1 MANYRRAYPEDLPAI
16 VALAEEMHAETSFR
30 TLSFSKSKAA
40 AEVLSCILN
49 PDMLVLVGEKDGRIL
64 GMIAAYLDKPYFSED
79 LVVYDHI
86 WYVGKEGRGS
96 MVGPRL
102 LKHVAEWARLCRAK
116 AVFVTLGS
124 DVSQERVG
132 KLVERLGY
140 SRLGGYYRKDID
152 SVEV

>member
-1 MANYRRAYPEDLPAI
+1 MALYRRALPEDLSALL
-16 VALAEEMHAETSFR
+16 ALAKEMHAETSFR
-30 TLSFSKSKAA
+30 TLSFSESKAA
-40 AEVLSCILN
+40 AEILSCILN
-49 PDMLVLVGEKDGRIL
+49 PSMLVAVAEDRGKIVGI
-64 GMIAAYLDKPYFSED
+64 IAAYLDRPYFSED

-86 WYVGKEGRGS
+86 WYVGKEDRGS

-102 LKHVAEWARLCRAK
+102 LKHVAEWARLCGAK

>member
-30 TLSFSKSKAA
+30 SLSFSKSKAA

-49 PDMLVLVGEKDGRIL
+49 PNMLVLVGEKDGRIL
-64 GMIAAYLDKPYFSED
+64 GLIAAYLDKPYFSED

-140 SRLGGYYRKDID
+140 SRLGGYYRKDVD

>member
-1 MANYRRAYPEDLPAI
+1 MATYRRASPEDLPALM
-16 VALAEEMHAETSFR
+16 ALAKEMHAETSFR
-30 TLSFSKSKAA
+30 TLSFSEPKAA
-40 AEVLSCILN
+40 SEILSCILN
-49 PDMLVLVGEKDGRIL
+49 PNMLVAVAEDRGKIVGI
-64 GMIAAYLDKPYFSED
+64 IAAYLDSPYFSED

-86 WYVGKEGRGS
+86 WYVEKEARGS
-96 MVGPRL
+96 MIGPRL
-102 LKHVAEWARLCRAK
+102 LKHVAEWARLCGAK

>member
-1 MANYRRAYPEDLPAI
+1 MATYRRALPDDI
-16 VALAEEMHAETSFR
+16 PGIMALAREMHAETSFR
-30 TLSFSKSKAA
+30 KLSFSAPKAA
-40 AEVLSCILN
+40 TEVLSCILN
-49 PDMLVLVGEKDGRIL
+49 PNMLVLVGEKDGKIL
-64 GMIAAYLDKPYFSED
+64 GIIAAYLDTPYFSDD

>member
-1 MANYRRAYPEDLPAI
+1 MATYRRARPDDLSSI
-16 VALAEEMHAETSFR
+16 MVLAKEMHAETSFR
-30 TLSFSKSKAA
+30 TLSFNDAKAA
-40 AEVLSCILN
+40 TEVLSCILN
-49 PDMLVLVGEKDGRIL
+49 PNMLVVVGEKDGKIL
-64 GMIAAYLDKPYFSED
+64 GIIAAHLDKPYFSED

-102 LKHVAEWARLCRAK
+102 LKHVAEWARLCGAK

-124 DVSQERVG
+124 DVSQDRVG

>member
-1 MANYRRAYPEDLPAI
+1 MALYRRALPEDLSALL
-16 VALAEEMHAETSFR
+16 ALAKEMHAETSFR
-30 TLSFSKSKAA
+30 TLSFSESKAA
-40 AEVLSCILN
+40 AEILSCILN
-49 PDMLVLVGEKDGRIL
+49 PSMLVAVAEDRGKIVGI
-64 GMIAAYLDKPYFSED
+64 IAAYLDRPYFSED

-86 WYVGKEGRGS
+86 WYVGKDGRGS

-102 LKHVAEWARLCRAK
+102 LKHVAEWARLCGAK

>member
-1 MANYRRAYPEDLPAI
+1 MATYRRALQGDLPALL
-16 VALAEEMHAETSFR
+16 ALSKEMHAETSFQA
-30 TLSFSKSKAA
+30 LSFSDSKTAT
-40 AEVLSCILN
+40 EILSAILN
-49 PDMLVLVGEKDGRIL
+49 PNMLFVVAEDRGTII
-64 GMIAAYLDKPYFSED
+64 GMIAAYLDRPYFSED
-79 LVVYDHI
+79 LVVYDHV

-102 LKHVAEWARLCRAK
+102 LKCVSEWARLCGAK

>member
-1 MANYRRAYPEDLPAI
+1 MADYRRAYPEDLPAI

>member
-30 TLSFSKSKAA
+30 SLSFSKSKAA

-49 PDMLVLVGEKDGRIL
+49 PNMLVLVGEKDGRIL
-64 GMIAAYLDKPYFSED
+64 GMIAAYLDKPYFSDD

>member
-1 MANYRRAYPEDLPAI
+1 MATYRRALPDDLPA
-16 VALAEEMHAETSFR
+16 LLQLSKEMHEETSFR
-30 TLSFSKSKAA
+30 ALSFSAA
-40 AEVLSCILN
+40 KTATEIMSSILN
-49 PDMLVLVGEKDGRIL
+49 PNMLFLVAEDREKIV
-64 GMIAAYLDKPYFSED
+64 GMVAAYLDKPYFSED
-79 LVVYDHI
+79 LVVYDHV